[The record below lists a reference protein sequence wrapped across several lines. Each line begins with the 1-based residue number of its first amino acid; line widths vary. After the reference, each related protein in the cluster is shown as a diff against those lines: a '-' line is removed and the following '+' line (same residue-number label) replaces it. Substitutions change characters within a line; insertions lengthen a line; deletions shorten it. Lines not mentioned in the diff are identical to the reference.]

1 MVYTGPM
8 IETEVE
14 HAHLQPEP
22 CLIPYGPLPSGF
34 AFMAAPPGPRV
45 VPLGTH
51 NQLPFP
57 SHQVMDGPHGE
68 FKGKITES
76 FHLNFQYSYPAP
88 GSSPFV
94 IPEYRGF
101 DVIPVVMGPVHHRGI
116 RNQIAGP
123 TDLNP
128 GIQFIPMSHVGQ
140 PLQVVPGP
148 WLDHQFC
155 GNAPGIPYMQGYTNG
170 NPVTFVHPPPP
181 HMAPLPPLPPMP
193 RFMRPAQPM
202 GVRVFQPHG
211 QELMLESTSRQHGLP
226 HLRVLPEDGV
236 AMLDFTNYGHRV
248 DNHRDMRLDIDH
260 MSYEELLALGEQI
273 GNAGSGLADDFIIG
287 HLKTR
292 TFTSSQS
299 EDVLSADQGLNICTI
314 CQMDYSDQEKIGML
328 DCNHEYHVDCI
339 QKWLVE
345 KNTCPIC
352 KCTGIATQGK
362 ESESLEEH

>member
-1 MVYTGPM
+1 MEVIMNEFSLCHCDIFEYFFICIVSLDSGFTCNLSFKMRQRNMVYTGPM

-57 SHQVMDGPHGE
+57 SHQVMDGPHRE

-101 DVIPVVMGPVHHRGI
+101 DVIPVVMGPVHHRGL

-155 GNAPGIPYMQGYTNG
+155 GNAPGIPYMQG
-170 NPVTFVHPPPP
+170 
-181 HMAPLPPLPPMP
+181 
-193 RFMRPAQPM
+193 
-202 GVRVFQPHG
+202 
-211 QELMLESTSRQHGLP
+211 
-226 HLRVLPEDGV
+226 
-236 AMLDFTNYGHRV
+236 NYLFRI
-248 DNHRDMRLDIDH
+248 N
-260 MSYEELLALGEQI
+260 
-273 GNAGSGLADDFIIG
+273 
-287 HLKTR
+287 
-292 TFTSSQS
+292 
-299 EDVLSADQGLNICTI
+299 
-314 CQMDYSDQEKIGML
+314 
-328 DCNHEYHVDCI
+328 
-339 QKWLVE
+339 
-345 KNTCPIC
+345 
-352 KCTGIATQGK
+352 
-362 ESESLEEH
+362 